1 MEILGLEEAVTLVEK
16 DLALAGM
23 FLDLMM
29 GKLEWVV
36 SNFGFLMRGWFG
48 RVRDGD
54 LEWEKMSVS
63 DVLGLKSLRETEEL
77 LRAAAAMVGLKQ
89 EMGIDVGCRMDR

>member
-16 DLALAGM
+16 DLGM

-29 GKLEWVV
+29 GKLKWLVF
-36 SNFGFLMRGWFG
+36 NFGFSMRGWFG

-54 LEWEKMSVS
+54 LEWEKMWVG
-63 DVLGLKSLRETEEL
+63 DVLGLKSLRERQEL
-77 LRAAAAMVGLKQ
+77 LRAEVAAAAAMVGLKQ
-89 EMGIDVGCRMDR
+89 EMGIDVGR